1 MAADSI
7 HWQSRY
13 TAEILRRLAK
23 AKRKPTWQ
31 HLPSGE
37 MWRRQGL
44 SPEAA
49 ATLYLDQTAFGRQ
62 PGVLPPESKLS
73 RRRR

>member
-1 MAADSI
+1 MR
-7 HWQSRY
+7 WQSRY

-31 HLPSGE
+31 HLPSGG
-37 MWRRQGL
+37 MWREQGL

-49 ATLYLDQTAFGRQ
+49 ATLYLDQTVFGRQ
-62 PGVLPPESKLS
+62 PGVLPPKT